1 MAKIQPF
8 KGYLPPPDLAKKVS
22 SPPYDVLSSSEARKM
37 VQNNS
42 DSFLRIIKPEVD
54 YSTSQLPDNDS
65 LYNHASKNLEDFIK
79 KGNFTQDENSCFYLY
94 QISLGNHKQTG
105 IIAAVSIDEYNRGLI
120 KRHEFTRPEKED
132 DRTKHIEITNANSG
146 PVLLTFRN
154 DGEFQNHIAEI
165 KNQKMAIN
173 FFADD
178 GSKHSLWKITS
189 PSMQESLALYFE
201 LIPALYIADGHH
213 RAASASRV
221 QKIRQDKNPNHN
233 GSESYNYFLSVI
245 FPHDEM
251 KIQGYNR
258 LVKDLAGLSDDQFL
272 EIIKTNFIVTQINP
286 IQIPHSR
293 HTFSM
298 YLNEC
303 WYQLIAKDKIISNDS
318 VSGLDA
324 SILQDYLLDPIL
336 KIDDPR
342 TNNRIDFVGGIRG
355 LKELERRCNLDAK
368 VAFALHPVSIDEL
381 LTVADADKVMPPKST
396 WFEPKLRSGLV
407 VRFLD

>member
-1 MAKIQPF
+1 
-8 KGYLPPPDLAKKVS
+8 
-22 SPPYDVLSSSEARKM
+22 
-37 VQNNS
+37 
-42 DSFLRIIKPEVD
+42 
-54 YSTSQLPDNDS
+54 
-65 LYNHASKNLEDFIK
+65 
-79 KGNFTQDENSCFYLY
+79 
-94 QISLGNHKQTG
+94 
-105 IIAAVSIDEYNRGLI
+105 
-120 KRHEFTRPEKED
+120 
-132 DRTKHIEITNANSG
+132 
-146 PVLLTFRN
+146 
-154 DGEFQNHIAEI
+154 
-165 KNQKMAIN
+165 
-173 FFADD
+173 
-178 GSKHSLWKITS
+178 
-189 PSMQESLALYFE
+189 MQESLSLYFE

-233 GSESYNYFLSVI
+233 GDESYNYFLSVI

-272 EIIKTNFIVTQINP
+272 EIIKTNFIVTKINH

-355 LKELERRCNLDAK
+355 LKELEKRCSLDAK

>member
-1 MAKIQPF
+1 MAKIKPF
-8 KGYLPPPDLAKKVS
+8 QGYLPPPEIAKKVS
-22 SPPYDVLSSSEARKM
+22 SPPYDTLSSDEARKM

-42 DSFLRIIKPEVD
+42 DSFLRIIKPEID
-54 YSTSQLPDNDS
+54 YSPGIEPDS
-65 LYNHASKNLEDFIK
+65 ETLHHHAAENLQAFIRSGKLQKDKNP
-79 KGNFTQDENSCFYLY
+79 SFYIY
-94 QISLGNHKQTG
+94 QISMDQHTQTG
-105 IIAAVSIDEYNRGLI
+105 IIAAVSVDEYNNGLI
-120 KRHEFTRPEKED
+120 KKHEFTRPEKED

-154 DGEFQNHIAEI
+154 DGEFQDHIAEI

-173 FFADD
+173 FVADD
-178 GSKHSLWKITS
+178 GTKHSLWKITS
-189 PSMQESLALYFE
+189 PSMQKSLARYFE

-233 GSESYNYFLSVI
+233 GDESYNYFLSVI

-272 EIIKTNFIVTQINP
+272 EKIKTNFIVTQIEH
-286 IQIPHSR
+286 IQIPHFR

-303 WYQLIAKDKIISNDS
+303 WYQLVAKDKIILNDS

-355 LKELERRCNLDAK
+355 LKELERRCSLDAK

-381 LTVADADKVMPPKST
+381 LTVADADKIMPPKST

-407 VRFLD
+407 VRLLV